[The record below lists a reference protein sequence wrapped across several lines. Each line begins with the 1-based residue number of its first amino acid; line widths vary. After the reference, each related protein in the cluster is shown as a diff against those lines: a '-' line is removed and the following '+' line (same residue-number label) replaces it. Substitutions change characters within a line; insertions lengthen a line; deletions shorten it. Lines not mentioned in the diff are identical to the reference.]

1 MVLLFLTDFP
11 ASQTSNQCFSSLG
24 SDDEPVTQSHCNCI
38 SPLVGGRWK
47 KLLRN
52 LGVAEVPTI
61 ENVDKDYQNET
72 VGEKCYQGLRKW
84 MESCGPQTA
93 TTRKLCDALRQ
104 TGCTEALEALSKA
117 GICQITVNGLLFI
130 LVNFSIASD
139 SVIMTSWVSWL
150 VERFL
155 GECDISCRQLTC
167 TFSQLQVSTVF
178 YFGRFLTGS
187 FVFNFLKVSA
197 AFLLSPS

>member
-1 MVLLFLTDFP
+1 LIFQQEEHPPEHRIYLNPGFTPRQQTRRFSVESSGSNAPSHHTTTAGSRISVVREEDESIVDQNDKPSPDFP
-11 ASQTSNQCFSSLG
+11 ASQISNQCFSSLG

-117 GICQITVNGLLFI
+117 GVSCVPPVPI
-130 LVNFSIASD
+130 LESTAD
-139 SVIMTSWVSWL
+139 PEPGTSV
-150 VERFL
+150 
-155 GECDISCRQLTC
+155 
-167 TFSQLQVSTVF
+167 
-178 YFGRFLTGS
+178 
-187 FVFNFLKVSA
+187 
-197 AFLLSPS
+197 